1 LSPIPNS
8 RRGSKTITVEPGDDH
23 GVVDGGGVRVCVEGG
38 ARLRVRVG
46 RPRNRTL

>member
-1 LSPIPNS
+1 MIC
-8 RRGSKTITVEPGDDH
+8 VEPGDDH

-46 RPRNRTL
+46 RLRERSL